1 MIVDSRATTGLPAAS
16 ALATSGEAV
25 KASEFIAVTIL
36 VRG

>member
-16 ALATSGEAV
+16 ALATSGDAV
-25 KASEFIAVTIL
+25 KASEFIAATIL